1 MLLPR
6 AVMRFSPSSLGR
18 SAFELDAL
26 GARRR
31 PEVDE
36 FVASATRNTIGGVKL
51 RLASLC
57 AVALALPSVAGAIP
71 GLRVSLSVPGHTPKM
86 NAKWFYTVRAT
97 LGGKPARATIT
108 SQIVDPVGGVH
119 AVEFG
124 DTHRFVTNR
133 PFTGVFR
140 DFVRIPPEAR
150 GIRLTFRVIVKAGAA
165 KRTLTYWIQGK

>member
-1 MLLPR
+1 MLAELP
-6 AVMRFSPSSLGR
+6 
-18 SAFELDAL
+18 
-26 GARRR
+26 
-31 PEVDE
+31 
-36 FVASATRNTIGGVKL
+36 RNTIGGVKL
-51 RLASLC
+51 RLASVC
-57 AVALALPSVAGAIP
+57 AVALALAAVAGATP
-71 GLRVSLSVPGHTPKM
+71 GLRARLSVPGHTPKV

-97 LGGKPARATIT
+97 LGGKPTRATIT

-150 GIRLTFRVIVKAGAA
+150 GVKLTFRVVVKAGAA
-165 KRTLTYWIQGK
+165 KRTLTYWIQAK